1 MGAGRRAIAGPGPA
15 HPAPDAGGIR
25 TGIHHVGGVAGD
37 QCDGA
42 VPRHCQTRGRLGP
55 RRQHDI
61 LSGSL
66 LGHPLRSPRGP
77 RPDIRPVPRL
87 SEHRARSAEVHR
99 PHGAVPRRRRPIAG
113 SDRGHHGCAQ
123 PRPRSPYHRRARHHR
138 HRCGQ
143 GRGDSARHRTA
154 HRRPDRRVRIRRP
167 RSQSSR
173 DGTDRRR
180 RGTERRGVADDRQ
193 HQPVRAGKA
202 MTTALTELDRARDV
216 ALDLSGWGRRFVFYQ
231 PRNFAFWGYLALVG
245 IGVLTFF
252 STLAREYNA
261 YGEAIG
267 LAVTSF
273 AIYAALFWWF
283 TDRIDPYA
291 KLPHKL
297 MVVAFVWGGFA
308 ATGAMAA
315 NANDAILAIYGKTL
329 GQAWALNWGAGLAA
343 PFTEELAKGSGLL
356 LLIAL
361 AQRHIRTAFDG
372 FILGAFIGLGFQIV
386 EDITYA
392 MTSAGTQ
399 FGANQIG
406 ASVGTIIL
414 RMLTGVA
421 AHILYSAI
429 FCAGVVY
436 LFGRPAE
443 PRRIGRGLLLIAI
456 PMLLHGTWDSV
467 AAIAGQNALTLIGL
481 LIGTIVVAL
490 IIVARVY
497 KLTVARER
505 DFVRDVMAPE
515 QARNVIS
522 PIELDAMAGNR
533 KARKAYRKAGR
544 NRPERRRAR
553 YILNA
558 AYSLADELAAA
569 RGADTDRVRFAR
581 SEVSRIRAGLP
592 SPW

>member
-1 MGAGRRAIAGPGPA
+1 
-15 HPAPDAGGIR
+15 
-25 TGIHHVGGVAGD
+25 
-37 QCDGA
+37 
-42 VPRHCQTRGRLGP
+42 
-55 RRQHDI
+55 
-61 LSGSL
+61 
-66 LGHPLRSPRGP
+66 
-77 RPDIRPVPRL
+77 
-87 SEHRARSAEVHR
+87 
-99 PHGAVPRRRRPIAG
+99 
-113 SDRGHHGCAQ
+113 
-123 PRPRSPYHRRARHHR
+123 
-138 HRCGQ
+138 
-143 GRGDSARHRTA
+143 
-154 HRRPDRRVRIRRP
+154 
-167 RSQSSR
+167 
-173 DGTDRRR
+173 
-180 RGTERRGVADDRQ
+180 
-193 HQPVRAGKA
+193 
-202 MTTALTELDRARDV
+202 MTTPTLADLDRARDV

-245 IGVLTFF
+245 IGVLTFL

-283 TDRIDPYA
+283 TDRIDHYA

-297 MVVAFVWGGFA
+297 MVVAFLWGGFA
-308 ATGAMAA
+308 ATGVMAA
-315 NANDAILAIYGKTL
+315 NANDAILALYAKTF
-329 GQAWALNWGAGLAA
+329 GQVWALNWGAGLAA
-343 PFTEELAKGSGLL
+343 PFNEEVAKGSGLL

-386 EDITYA
+386 EDISYA

-414 RMLTGVA
+414 RMVSGVA

-436 LFGRPAE
+436 LLGRPAE
-443 PRRIGRGLLLIAI
+443 PRKIGRGLLLIATA
-456 PMLLHGTWDSV
+456 MLLHGAWDSL
-467 AAIAGQNALTLIGL
+467 AAIAGPSALTLIAL
-481 LIGTIVVAL
+481 LIATVVVAL

-497 KLTVARER
+497 RLTVTRER
-505 DFVRDVMAPE
+505 DFVRDVLAPE
-515 QARNVIS
+515 QARNVIT
-522 PIELDAMAGNR
+522 PVELDAMAGNR
-533 KARKAYRKAGR
+533 KARKAYRKANRGR
-544 NRPERRRAR
+544 RDRRRAR

-558 AYSLADELAAA
+558 AYALADELAAA

-581 SEVSRIRAGLP
+581 SEVARIRAGIP